1 MVLMDGDLQHP
12 PEVIPQLVDGW
23 RQGCDIVYGQRLD
36 RAADSPLRRLLSR
49 TYYQMFR
56 VLSGTKLPEDAGDFR
71 LISRRAVDALN
82 RMGERARFN
91 KGLFAWIGYTS
102 MGVPFEVPERS
113 PGDSSRWHL
122 RRLLHFALDGVASFS
137 TIPLRVWSYLGL
149 AISLLAFLY
158 IAVFVLDT
166 LIYGT
171 DLRGFPTLV
180 VSIMFFAG
188 VQLIS
193 LGVIGEYLGRI
204 YEEVKARP
212 LYLVAEELGL
222 EQPSPEAGG
231 RPDAAGPRACRASG
245 PGPSRRVPAR
255 MAEALDNAA
264 LVVLMLILCADD
276 YAMTEGVSQAI
287 EALAE
292 ARRISAT
299 SAMVTTPHWPT
310 HARRLARLR
319 DRVAIGL
326 HLNLTLGHR
335 WRRCR
340 RSRRTGA
347 FLRSG
352 GSRGA
357 LRGQLAKEEVAAEVG
372 RQLDRFE
379 AELGFRPTLSTA
391 TSTPTPCRPCARR

>member
-1 MVLMDGDLQHP
+1 MSGQPPCARRAEPAPTGRQTLSVVIPVLNEEQSLEGLLARLTPVLEHCGLAWEVIFIDDGSSDGTLARLRALHAAEPRIKAVALSRNFGKEIAAAAGLRYASGDAVVLMDGDLQHP

-56 VLSGTKLPEDAGDFR
+56 MLSGTKLPEDAGDFR

-212 LYLVAEELGL
+212 LYLVSEEVGL
-222 EQPSPEAGG
+222 EQHSPETGG
-231 RPDAAGPRACRASG
+231 RPEVAGFADVPRGRTEPQPTRHGASG
-245 PGPSRRVPAR
+245 
-255 MAEALDNAA
+255 
-264 LVVLMLILCADD
+264 
-276 YAMTEGVSQAI
+276 
-287 EALAE
+287 
-292 ARRISAT
+292 
-299 SAMVTTPHWPT
+299 
-310 HARRLARLR
+310 
-319 DRVAIGL
+319 
-326 HLNLTLGHR
+326 
-335 WRRCR
+335 
-340 RSRRTGA
+340 
-347 FLRSG
+347 
-352 GSRGA
+352 
-357 LRGQLAKEEVAAEVG
+357 
-372 RQLDRFE
+372 
-379 AELGFRPTLSTA
+379 
-391 TSTPTPCRPCARR
+391 

>member
-1 MVLMDGDLQHP
+1 MSGQSPCVHRAEPAPTGRQTLSVVIPVLNEEESLQGLLARLTPVLEQCGLGWEVIFVDDGSSDGTLACLRALHEREPRVKAVALSRNFGKEIAAAAGLRYASGDAVVLMDGDLQHP
-12 PEVIPQLVDGW
+12 PEVIPQLIAGW
-23 RQGCDIVYGQRLD
+23 REGCDIVYGQRLD
-36 RAADSPLRRLLSR
+36 RTADGPLRRLLSR

-56 VLSGTKLPEDAGDFR
+56 VLSGTKLPENAGDFR
-71 LISRRAVDALN
+71 LVSRRAVDALN
-82 RMGERARFN
+82 RMDERARFN

-122 RRLLHFALDGVASFS
+122 RQLLHFALDGVASFS

-212 LYLVAEELGL
+212 LYLVSEEVGL
-222 EQPSPEAGG
+222 EQHSPETGG
-231 RPDAAGPRACRASG
+231 RPEVAGFADVPRERAAAEPTRRGASG
-245 PGPSRRVPAR
+245 
-255 MAEALDNAA
+255 
-264 LVVLMLILCADD
+264 
-276 YAMTEGVSQAI
+276 
-287 EALAE
+287 
-292 ARRISAT
+292 
-299 SAMVTTPHWPT
+299 
-310 HARRLARLR
+310 
-319 DRVAIGL
+319 
-326 HLNLTLGHR
+326 
-335 WRRCR
+335 
-340 RSRRTGA
+340 
-347 FLRSG
+347 
-352 GSRGA
+352 
-357 LRGQLAKEEVAAEVG
+357 
-372 RQLDRFE
+372 
-379 AELGFRPTLSTA
+379 
-391 TSTPTPCRPCARR
+391 

>member
-1 MVLMDGDLQHP
+1 MDGDLQHP

-231 RPDAAGPRACRASG
+231 RPDAAGLAGVPR
-245 PGPSRRVPAR
+245 
-255 MAEALDNAA
+255 E
-264 LVVLMLILCADD
+264 
-276 YAMTEGVSQAI
+276 
-287 EALAE
+287 
-292 ARRISAT
+292 
-299 SAMVTTPHWPT
+299 
-310 HARRLARLR
+310 
-319 DRVAIGL
+319 
-326 HLNLTLGHR
+326 
-335 WRRCR
+335 
-340 RSRRTGA
+340 RTGPEPT
-347 FLRSG
+347 RP
-352 GSRGA
+352 GA
-357 LRGQLAKEEVAAEVG
+357 NG
-372 RQLDRFE
+372 
-379 AELGFRPTLSTA
+379 
-391 TSTPTPCRPCARR
+391 